1 MKPAQK
7 FVLSALFTVF
17 TLLSYSSAW
26 AHATLKSATPAK
38 DAEVTT
44 PTKEITLKFNENLE
58 AAFSNA
64 KLVDSTGKEVTAGK
78 ATLDAVDPSVMKLAV
93 PALTAGMYKVEYV
106 GVGHDGHRRKGDY
119 SFTVK

>member
-1 MKPAQK
+1 MKSSQK
-7 FVLSALFTVF
+7 CVLSALFAASTMAG
-17 TLLSYSSAW
+17 YSSAW

-38 DAEVTT
+38 DAELTSA
-44 PTKEITLKFNENLE
+44 PKEITLQFNEKLE

-64 KLVDSTGKEVTAGK
+64 KLVDSTGKVVTADK
-78 ATLDAVDPSVMKLAV
+78 ATLDAADPSVMKLAV
-93 PALTAGMYKVEYV
+93 PALKAGRYRVEYV

>member
-7 FVLSALFTVF
+7 YVLSALFAATAMVGH
-17 TLLSYSSAW
+17 TSAW
-26 AHATLKSATPAK
+26 AHAGLQSAIPAK

-44 PTKEITLKFNENLE
+44 APKEITLQFNEKLE

-64 KLVDSTGKEVTAGK
+64 KLVDSTGKEVTTGK
-78 ATLDAVDPSVMKLAV
+78 ATLDASNPSVMKLAV
-93 PALTAGMYKVEYV
+93 PALSAGKYKVEYV